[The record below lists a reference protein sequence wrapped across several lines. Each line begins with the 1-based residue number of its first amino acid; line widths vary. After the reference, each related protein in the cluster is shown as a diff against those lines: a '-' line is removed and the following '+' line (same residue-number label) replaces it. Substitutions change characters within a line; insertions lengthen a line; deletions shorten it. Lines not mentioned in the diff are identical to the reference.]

1 MSVTS
6 HWQVEKVRDLARAL
20 GVAEGVKV
28 GSVEE
33 FQGQERKVIIVST
46 VSSSS
51 VSSVTSAK
59 LRLSSMLI
67 SHAHMILFYYRCAR
81 MKAM

>member
-46 VSSSS
+46 VSSSWCLVLIHVAS
-51 VSSVTSAK
+51 QLTC
-59 LRLSSMLI
+59 RLSRVGV
-67 SHAHMILFYYRCAR
+67 SHTHMY
-81 MKAM
+81 

>member
-46 VSSSS
+46 VSASS
-51 VSSVTSAK
+51 VPHIDSCSV
-59 LRLSSMLI
+59 
-67 SHAHMILFYYRCAR
+67 
-81 MKAM
+81 